1 MPLDQVDV
9 DALARREAEMSFL
22 EHLEELRWHIIR
34 AGAAILVLAVAVF
47 VAKDFVFGSIVL
59 GPTQS
64 DFATYRFFCGLS
76 GRLGLGE
83 AMCIVV
89 PEFDWVTP
97 VFGEQF
103 LVHIRVSII
112 LAFIAS
118 FPYVFW
124 EFWRFV
130 KPGLY
135 EAEQKAARGTV
146 AICSTLFLLG
156 VLFGYFVIAPFAV
169 TFLMDYSLPG
179 VRAAPALSSYIDYLA
194 LFTVP
199 AGIVFQLP
207 VFVYFLTR
215 VGLLT
220 SDFLRQYRRHAIVVL
235 LALSAMITPPDV
247 ITQVLLG
254 LPLFGLY
261 EASILVAKRV
271 ERSNAERE
279 AAASLN

>member
-9 DALARREAEMSFL
+9 DALARQEAEMSFL

-34 AGAAILVLAVAVF
+34 AGGAILVLAVVVF
-47 VAKDFVFGSIVL
+47 VAKDFVFGTIVL
-59 GPTQS
+59 GPTQV

-76 GRLGLGE
+76 ARLGLGE

-124 EFWRFV
+124 EFWRFI

-135 EAEQKAARGTV
+135 EAEQRAARGTV
-146 AICSTLFLLG
+146 AICSTLFLIG

-169 TFLMDYSLPG
+169 TFLMDYELPG

-220 SDFLRQYRRHAIVVL
+220 SEFLRQYRRHAIVVL

-271 ERSNAERE
+271 EQTNAERE

>member
-1 MPLDQVDV
+1 
-9 DALARREAEMSFL
+9 MSFL
-22 EHLEELRWHIIR
+22 DHLEELRWHIIR
-34 AGAAILVLAVAVF
+34 AGGAILVIAVVVF
-47 VAKDFVFGSIVL
+47 VAKDFVFGTVVL
-59 GPTQS
+59 GPTQA
-64 DFATYRFFCGLS
+64 DFATYRLFCGLS
-76 GRLGLGE
+76 ESIGAGT
-83 AMCIVV
+83 AMCIQV

-112 LAFIAS
+112 LAFIVS

-135 EAEQKAARGTV
+135 EEEQRAARGTV
-146 AICSTLFLLG
+146 AICSALFLTG

-169 TFLMDYSLPG
+169 TFLMNYDLPG

-199 AGIVFQLP
+199 AGVVFQLP

-220 SDFLRQYRRHAIVVL
+220 ASFLRQYRRHAIVVL

-247 ITQVLLG
+247 ITQILLG

-261 EASILVAKRV
+261 EASIVVATRV
-271 ERSNAERE
+271 EESNRRRE
-279 AAASLN
+279 AAAALN

>member
-34 AGAAILVLAVAVF
+34 AGAAILLVAIGVF
-47 VAKDFVFGSIVL
+47 VAKDFVFGTIIL
-59 GPTQS
+59 GPTQAE
-64 DFATYRFFCGLS
+64 FATYRLFCGLS
-76 GRLGLGE
+76 DSLGLGA
-83 AMCIVV
+83 AMCIEV
-89 PEFDWVTP
+89 PDFDWVTP

-112 LAFIAS
+112 LGFIVS

-135 EAEQKAARGTV
+135 EAEQRAARGTV
-146 AICSTLFLLG
+146 AICSSLFLAG

-169 TFLMDYSLPG
+169 TFLMNYDLPG

-199 AGIVFQLP
+199 AGVVFQLP
-207 VFVYFLTR
+207 VLVYFLTR

-220 SDFLRQYRRHAIVVL
+220 SAFLRTYRRHAIIVL

-261 EASILVAKRV
+261 EASILVATRV
-271 ERSNAERE
+271 EAANARRE
-279 AAASLN
+279 ASASLN